1 MKYEDTLGTIMLD
14 EETIQR
20 RVDELGAQISA
31 DYEREFPGEPVI
43 CITILKGGAIFASD
57 LLRRLTVDA
66 RIDFMAV
73 SSYGSA
79 TKSSGVVKIIKDLD
93 TDLAGKNVLILEDI
107 IDSGLTLSY
116 LVENLWNR
124 GPKSI
129 RICAFLN
136 KPARRKTN
144 LKPEYVGFEIENRF
158 IVGYG
163 LDYDEKYRNLPY
175 ITCLDE

>member
-1 MKYEDTLGTIMLD
+1 MNEDKLGTVMLD
-14 EETIQR
+14 EETIAR
-20 RVDELGAQISA
+20 RVAELGAEISA
-31 DYEREFPGEPVI
+31 DYERDYPGEPVL

-73 SSYGSA
+73 SSYGSS
-79 TKSSGVVKIIKDLD
+79 TKSSGVVKINKDLD
-93 TDLAGKNVLILEDI
+93 TEIAGKNVLIAEDI
-107 IDSGLTLSY
+107 IDSGLTLQY
-116 LVENLWNR
+116 LVESLWAR

-129 RICAFLN
+129 RICPFLG
-136 KPARRKTN
+136 KPARRKADI
-144 LKPEYVGFEIENRF
+144 KPDYVGFEIENRF

-163 LDYDEKYRNLPY
+163 LDFDEKYRNLPY